1 MKKFKKQNVNVH
13 KTYLWSKR
21 TREINT
27 KIDVTEI
34 GFEVVNYF

>member
-1 MKKFKKQNVNVH
+1 MKKSKKQKPNVR
-13 KTYLWSKR
+13 KTYLRNKG

-34 GFEVVNYF
+34 GLEVLDYF

>member
-1 MKKFKKQNVNVH
+1 MKKFKKQKVNVH
-13 KTYLWSKR
+13 NTYPWNKR

-34 GFEVVNYF
+34 VFEFVAYL

>member
-1 MKKFKKQNVNVH
+1 MKMFKKQKIYVH
-13 KTYLWSKR
+13 KTYLWNKS

-34 GFEVVNYF
+34 GFEVVGYF